1 MVGIKPVFVFDGKPP
16 ALKYEVLK
24 RRKARRNEA
33 ADTKEKAKDTLR
45 SNVLKMMALQ
55 QFGDEI
61 SDRFLMAN
69 FFCIN
74 LLFRDV
80 DQVLDKLKD
89 NENDE
94 LFQHQEIDPSKLI
107 ISESESEIETESED
121 EAKEVERVQKTV
133 EANFISS
140 LVDTEN
146 IDLNDEDFSKLTYR

>member
-1 MVGIKPVFVFDGKPP
+1 M
-16 ALKYEVLK
+16 
-24 RRKARRNEA
+24 
-33 ADTKEKAKDTLR
+33 
-45 SNVLKMMALQ
+45 
-55 QFGDEI
+55 
-61 SDRFLMAN
+61 
-69 FFCIN
+69 
-74 LLFRDV
+74 
-80 DQVLDKLKD
+80 LDKLKD

-94 LFQHQEIDPSKLI
+94 LFQHQEIDPSKLV